1 MNSGSVTQEPG
12 AHEEDAGKGA
22 VAGAQSASPLSSK
35 RRVSAGRSSNG
46 AAALGAAALGA
57 AALGVDLGA
66 GSRSMSPVAMRPKLR
81 VLQLRAKSA
90 RPNSA

>member
-46 AAALGAAALGA
+46 AAALGAAALG
-57 AALGVDLGA
+57 VDLGA